1 MISSLFRLASD
12 KEPVTVNNKNDTQKA
27 LNPQMQTE
35 ALVQAKNVEA
45 HATERAFRA
54 PDNLDQLSK
63 AAHTLL
69 MDKNLEVGKV
79 RPFFWSMV
87 ETYVDRFQIYPFDVV
102 KALFS
107 YLESR
112 DYPPE
117 QMLELVKKL
126 EQSYLQQHGK
136 PMRKTAVKVNE
147 DEERVDEVRELRES
161 LKYAA
166 LVGELEEEC

>member
-12 KEPVTVNNKNDTQKA
+12 KDSAEENNKNDAQKA
-27 LNPQMQTE
+27 LKPQMQTD
-35 ALVQAKNVEA
+35 ALMQAQDVEA
-45 HATERAFRA
+45 STGRHDPGA
-54 PDNLDQLSK
+54 PNNLDQLSK
-63 AAHTLL
+63 AAHRLL
-69 MDKNLEVGKV
+69 MDRNLEVGKV

-112 DYPPE
+112 DYPPD
-117 QMLELVKKL
+117 QMRELVRKL
-126 EQSYLQQHGK
+126 EQCYLQQHGR
-136 PMRKTAVKVNE
+136 PMRKTTGLIAEE
-147 DEERVDEVRELRES
+147 DELVDEVRELRES

-166 LVGELEEEC
+166 LVGELEEEY